1 MKESYPDD
9 IMLCFVQG
17 FGDGDR
23 ERNNNKTRELER
35 SESNGTR
42 LSKWR
47 EQRKLRVHIE
57 NLESNAAA
65 ELSSKDT
72 TPDVI
77 GEPVEIRPRKSQSI
91 VGRSLRL
98 SSADRLLHCLPDV
111 KRSFSDRFSV
121 VNDANG
127 KRPTKGILTIRKTW

>member
-23 ERNNNKTRELER
+23 NNSKTRELEK
-35 SESNGTR
+35 SESTGTR
-42 LSKWR
+42 LSKRR
-47 EQRKLRVHIE
+47 EQRKLTVHIE
-57 NLESNAAA
+57 NLEYNATA
-65 ELSSKDT
+65 ELSSKET

-77 GEPVEIRPRKSQSI
+77 GEPVEIRPRKSQSL

-98 SSADRLLHCLPDV
+98 SSADRFLNRLPEV

-121 VNDANG
+121 INDANG
-127 KRPTKGILTIRKTW
+127 KRPTRGLLTIRKTW

>member
-1 MKESYPDD
+1 
-9 IMLCFVQG
+9 MLCFVQG

-23 ERNNNKTRELER
+23 NNSKTREFEK

-42 LSKWR
+42 LSKRR
-47 EQRKLRVHIE
+47 EQKKLTVHIE
-57 NLESNAAA
+57 NLEFDAAA
-65 ELSSKDT
+65 ELSSKDN

-77 GEPVEIRPRKSQSI
+77 GEPVEIRPRKSQSL

-98 SSADRLLHCLPDV
+98 SSADRFLNCLPEV

-121 VNDANG
+121 VNDSNG
-127 KRPTKGILTIRKTW
+127 KRPTKGLMTIRKTW

>member
-17 FGDGDR
+17 FGDEDR
-23 ERNNNKTRELER
+23 SNPKTRELER

-42 LSKWR
+42 LSKRR
-47 EQRKLRVHIE
+47 EQKKLTVHIE
-57 NLESNAAA
+57 NPELPAEA
-65 ELSSKDT
+65 ELNSKET

-77 GEPVEIRPRKSQSI
+77 GEPVEIRTRKSHSI

-98 SSADRLLHCLPDV
+98 SSEV

-121 VNDANG
+121 SNDANG
-127 KRPTKGILTIRKTW
+127 KRPPKPVSTIRKTW

>member
-17 FGDGDR
+17 FGDG
-23 ERNNNKTRELER
+23 ERNNSKTRELER
-35 SESNGTR
+35 SEPNGTR
-42 LSKWR
+42 LSKRR
-47 EQRKLRVHIE
+47 EQKKLTVRIE
-57 NLESNAAA
+57 NPELKAEA
-65 ELSSKDT
+65 ELSSKET

-77 GEPVEIRPRKSQSI
+77 GEPVELQTRKSQSI

-98 SSADRLLHCLPDV
+98 SSGDRFMNRLPEV

-127 KRPTKGILTIRKTW
+127 KRPTKGVSAIRKTW

>member
-17 FGDGDR
+17 FGDRD
-23 ERNNNKTRELER
+23 RNNSKTRDLER
-35 SESNGTR
+35 TEHNGTR
-42 LSKWR
+42 LSKRR
-47 EQRKLRVHIE
+47 EQSKLTVHIE
-57 NLESNAAA
+57 SLELNA

-77 GEPVEIRPRKSQSI
+77 GEPVEIRPRKSQSL

-98 SSADRLLHCLPDV
+98 SSADRFLNCLPEV

-121 VNDANG
+121 ATDANG
-127 KRPTKGILTIRKTW
+127 KRPSKGLLTIRKTW